1 MFDDRP
7 ADPLP
12 GSLAVEGCPGFATE
26 LPGVALAS
34 VLEQADLDA
43 LGDAA
48 LVEVV
53 AGWRRLQSWAAA
65 RSARAAAAL
74 SERASMNPYWP
85 SVAGDVREPC
95 VAGEELALRLG
106 CSRRAARDLVRSG
119 KAYDAALWPTGD
131 ALERGEIDE
140 GKARLLVRALT
151 AVPGEVAVAV
161 QEDVLPRAPR
171 RTHSELAADIQR
183 SLIRVDPDDA
193 AERVSR
199 ATSERRVCRPTVLP
213 DGMAGIWAVLPAPAA
228 VALDAELDAVARRVR
243 GVGDGRTLD
252 QLRADALCL
261 AVLARGS
268 GAECAVGSGAGGCG
282 IHITGRRSV
291 LAQPEG
297 QTPDPLADALA
308 GPPLAAQVNVTVPL
322 DVLCGLADGAGE
334 LAGYGPISSATA
346 EALARGGTWRRLVTD
361 PLSGTLL
368 DVGRTRYRPPP
379 DMDAHVRTR
388 DGTCV
393 RPGCPTSAWSA
404 TSTTRCLTATAI
416 PVPTTILVP
425 TPTPRRAPV
434 PRQRPSPTMTVAADR
449 LPPATSEPSA
459 VATICSRPMPDSGC
473 VRWYPA
479 SSNGRRRPGTGMRN
493 GPRRFPSSRAG
504 PRAGPRAGLRAGLR
518 AGPSAVVT
526 TQHTRRHAAART
538 RVHRPGQWPSHRSD
552 SASAV
557 EPGQLLGRQ
566 LQVDGQS

>member
-12 GSLAVEGCPGFATE
+12 GSLAVEGSPGFAKQ
-26 LPGVALAS
+26 LPGAALVS

-43 LGDAA
+43 LDDDA

-140 GKARLLVRALT
+140 GKARLLVKALT

-161 QEDVLPRAPR
+161 QEDVLPRASR

-243 GVGDGRTLD
+243 GVRDGRTLD

-268 GAECAVGSGAGGCG
+268 GAECAAGSGASGCG
-282 IHITGRRSV
+282 IHVTGGRSV
-291 LAQPEG
+291 RAQPEG
-297 QTPDPLADALA
+297 QTPDPLAEALA
-308 GPPLAAQVNVTVPL
+308 GPPLSAQVSVTVPL

-379 DMDAHVRTR
+379 GLDAHVRTR

-393 RPGCPTSAWSA
+393 RPGCPTSAWSCDLDHTVPYVGHDPRPDHDSGPDHDPRPDA
-404 TSTTRCLTATAI
+404 DADASGGTEAAAVAEHDRRGGPTAAGNLGALCRRDHLLKTHAGFRLRQV
-416 PVPTTILVP
+416 VPGVFEWT
-425 TPTPRRAPV
+425 TPTGHRYEELAQAFPVVPSGPPSRPIGGRHNAAHQSARRSPAERAPSG
-434 PRQRPSPTMTVAADR
+434 PVAE
-449 LPPATSEPSA
+449 PP
-459 VATICSRPMPDSGC
+459 
-473 VRWYPA
+473 
-479 SSNGRRRPGTGMRN
+479 
-493 GPRRFPSSRAG
+493 F
-504 PRAGPRAGLRAGLR
+504 
-518 AGPSAVVT
+518 
-526 TQHTRRHAAART
+526 
-538 RVHRPGQWPSHRSD
+538 
-552 SASAV
+552 
-557 EPGQLLGRQ
+557 
-566 LQVDGQS
+566 